1 MDIVEPVASA
11 GTSPNDAGIRLDGL
25 SKSFR
30 STDGPVHAVRGIDV
44 AIERGE
50 TVALLGPNG
59 AGKSTT
65 IDMLLGLLPPDG
77 GAVSLFGRTPR
88 QAVDAGLVG
97 AMLQTGA
104 LIQYLSVRELL
115 TMVAAIYPAP
125 LGVDEVL
132 EQTSLEAIAG
142 RRTQKLSGGETQ
154 RVRFALAI
162 VSNPDLLVLDEPT
175 VAMDVEGRHGFWA
188 AMRAFTARGRTVIF
202 ATHYLEEADDNADRI
217 VLMAH
222 GQIVADGA
230 PTEIKA
236 RVGRRTIRATLPG
249 ASPERLGALAG
260 VASVERHGNAV
271 ALNCTD
277 SDAAIRAL
285 LAGFPEAHDIEIAG
299 AALEAAFLELT
310 GDDDVPAVEALR

>member
-1 MDIVEPVASA
+1 MGIVEPVASA
-11 GTSPNDAGIRLDGL
+11 GTSPNNAGIRLDGL

-30 STDGPVHAVRGIDV
+30 SPDGPVHAVRGIDV

-115 TMVAAIYPAP
+115 TMVAAIYPAS

-142 RRTQKLSGGETQ
+142 RRFRS
-154 RVRFALAI
+154 
-162 VSNPDLLVLDEPT
+162 S
-175 VAMDVEGRHGFWA
+175 
-188 AMRAFTARGRTVIF
+188 
-202 ATHYLEEADDNADRI
+202 
-217 VLMAH
+217 
-222 GQIVADGA
+222 
-230 PTEIKA
+230 
-236 RVGRRTIRATLPG
+236 
-249 ASPERLGALAG
+249 
-260 VASVERHGNAV
+260 
-271 ALNCTD
+271 
-277 SDAAIRAL
+277 
-285 LAGFPEAHDIEIAG
+285 
-299 AALEAAFLELT
+299 
-310 GDDDVPAVEALR
+310 PAVRPRSCPGRIARHRRQWSQRSWPDRSAPRRSGRLPC